1 MKEKPASSSELLF
14 KNRNKQTNLQANST
28 QKGDN
33 KEEVP
38 PGPVHKANGRTESFS
53 LGSRTP
59 DYRNIP

>member
-14 KNRNKQTNLQANST
+14 KNRNKQANST

-38 PGPVHKANGRTESFS
+38 PGPVHKANGRRESFS